1 MANGYLHRAFGSER
15 TGMALEWG
23 LQGHLYTG
31 DPVRYYNEN
40 SKMKN
45 IQREIKED
53 NHKMSE
59 DFNNKISKRDIE
71 AVNNML
77 VRPEGW

>member
-1 MANGYLHRAFGSER
+1 MGA
-15 TGMALEWG
+15 TGTPVYRSTVY
-23 LQGHLYTG
+23 YTG

-59 DFNNKISKRDIE
+59 NFNNEISKRDIE
-71 AVNNML
+71 AINNML

>member
-1 MANGYLHRAFGSER
+1 MGA
-15 TGMALEWG
+15 TGTPVYRSTV
-23 LQGHLYTG
+23 HYTG
-31 DPVRYYNEN
+31 DPAKYYIE
-40 SKMKN
+40 SLEKSYTKD
-45 IQREIKED
+45 ETKED

-59 DFNNKISKRDIE
+59 DFNNEISKRDIE